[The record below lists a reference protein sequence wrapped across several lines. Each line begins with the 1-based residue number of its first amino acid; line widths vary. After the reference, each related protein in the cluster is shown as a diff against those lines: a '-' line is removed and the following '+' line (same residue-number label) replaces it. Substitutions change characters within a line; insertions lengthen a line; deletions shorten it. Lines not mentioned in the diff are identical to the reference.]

1 MNHSRRILIVDDQE
15 QNRLLLEA
23 MLKSLGYESELAAS
37 GAEALDKLDT
47 SFDLVLLDILMPEMD
62 GYEVARRIRDRSDC
76 PNIPIVVVTALSGKT
91 DRLNA
96 VAAGANDFIS
106 KPIDRMELQV
116 RVASLLK
123 MKEAQDALKRS
134 EERYRAIVETASDT
148 IWAVDLDLNY
158 TYVSP
163 AVTQSLGYTPE
174 EVMSSSPLDA
184 VTPASRERIL
194 AAFREEMALEKAGQR
209 DRQRTHIEEVER
221 YHKDGTTRWAEIKTT
236 FLRDAQGTPVGILG
250 ISHDIT
256 DRKRMEEELRHSQDD
271 LEKRVKD
278 RTADLLAVNAQL
290 RQEIREREKAEKA
303 LEENEARYRTLFEN
317 IDNGV
322 AIYRAIR
329 DGEDFVFVDFNR
341 AAETIT
347 GVSRDQVLGKTV
359 CEVFPGVA
367 DFGLLG
373 VIKRTWQTGAS
384 ARHPTA
390 RYHDSDIELWTE
402 NLVYK
407 LPSGEVVAVFADET
421 ERKRAEHALRTSEEK
436 YRVLVDKAP
445 AGVLSVDLEGR
456 ILEVNPKLLELMGS
470 PSAEATKSINMLT
483 FPLLVSS
490 GVSEVFARCLAT
502 GQPQEAEKPYTTKW
516 GKTLYLRMLLNPVF
530 DQQGRIQGC
539 QAVMEDVTRRKE
551 AEEANLR
558 LATAVEQ
565 AAETITIT
573 DAAGTI
579 VYVNPAFERTT
590 GYSRQEA
597 VGSNPRILKS
607 GEHDRA
613 FYQNMWQTITSG
625 NVWHGRLVNKK
636 KDGTLCHEEATISPI
651 KDDTGN
657 IVSFV
662 AVKRDVTQ
670 EVSLQK
676 QLFQAQK
683 MEAIGTLAGGI
694 AHDFNNLLQVTLGY
708 SELLLQE
715 RTDGEPDYEDLRKI
729 FRAAKNGAELVQR
742 LLTFSR
748 RVDPQPLPMDLNQL
762 ILQVDALLRRT
773 IPKMIQIQLDLAEDL
788 LRVNADPTQM
798 EQVIM
803 NLAVNARDAMPEG
816 GTLTIATRNLPADD
830 EYCLMTCAAKSVQ
843 CVAMVVS
850 DTGHGMDRET
860 VEHMFEPFFTTKEL
874 GRGTGLGLAM
884 VYGIVQQHS
893 GHVRCDSEVGKGTAF
908 HVVLPAIPAEE
919 ATQAAEIG
927 PAHATEAGTV
937 LVVDDEEFVRELGAR
952 VLEKAGYTVLQASN
966 GEEALEICKAQCER
980 IDLVIMDLIMPGMGG
995 RECLTELLR
1004 ICPQLNVMIAS
1015 GYSGDASVNE
1025 CLNLGAKSFV
1035 NKPFRVQQ
1043 LLEEVRSVL
1052 DAS

>member
-1 MNHSRRILIVDDQE
+1 MNHSKRILIVDDQE

-23 MLKSLGYESELAAS
+23 MLKSLGYASELAAS
-37 GAEALDKLDT
+37 GAEALDKLDP

-76 PNIPIVVVTALSGKT
+76 PSIPIIVVTALSGKA
-91 DRLNA
+91 DRLTA

-116 RVASLLK
+116 RLASLLK

-134 EERYRAIVETASDT
+134 EERYRAIAETASDT

-163 AVTQSLGYTPE
+163 AVTQTLGFTPE
-174 EVMSSSPLDA
+174 ELMASNPLDA
-184 VTPASRERIL
+184 LTPESRERLL
-194 AAFREEMALEKAGQR
+194 ASFQEEMALERAGQP
-209 DRQRTHIEEVER
+209 DRRRTHIEEVER
-221 YHKDGTTRWAEIKTT
+221 YHKDGTTRWAEVKTT
-236 FLRDAQGTPVGILG
+236 FLRDAQGTAIGILG

-256 DRKRMEEELRHSQDD
+256 ERKRMEEDLRHSQDD
-271 LEKRVKD
+271 LEKRVKE
-278 RTADLLAVNAQL
+278 RTADLLAANAQL
-290 RQEIREREKAEKA
+290 WQEISEREKAEKA
-303 LEENEARYRTLFEN
+303 LEENEARYRSLFEN

-322 AIYRAIR
+322 AIYRAI
-329 DGEDFVFVDFNR
+329 DEGEDFVFVDFNR

-347 GVSRDQVLGKTV
+347 GVSREQVIGRRA
-359 CEVFPGVA
+359 CEVFPGLT
-367 DFGLLG
+367 DFGLLD
-373 VIKRTWQTGAS
+373 VMKRTWQTGAS
-384 ARHPTA
+384 AHHPIA
-390 RYHDSDIELWTE
+390 RYQDSSIELWTE

-407 LPSGEVVAVFADET
+407 LPSGEVVAVFADDT
-421 ERKRAEHALRTSEEK
+421 ERRRAEHALRASEER

-456 ILEVNPKLLELMGS
+456 ILEVNPKLLEILGS

-483 FPLLVSS
+483 FPLLESA
-490 GVSEVFARCLAT
+490 GISEVFARCLAT

-516 GKTLYLRMLLNPVF
+516 GKTLYLRMLLNPVC
-530 DQQGRIQGC
+530 DREGRIIGC
-539 QAVMEDVTRRKE
+539 QAIMEDVTRRKE

-565 AAETITIT
+565 AVETITIA
-573 DAAGTI
+573 DATGTI
-579 VYVNPAFERTT
+579 VYVNPAFERIT

-597 VGSNPRILKS
+597 LGSNPRILKS

-613 FYQNMWQTITSG
+613 FYEHMWQTITSG
-625 NVWHGRLVNKK
+625 NVWRGRLVNKK
-636 KDGTLCHEEATISPI
+636 KDGTLFHEEATITPI

-670 EVSLQK
+670 EVSLQQ

-715 RTDGEPDYEDLRKI
+715 RKDGEPDYEDLRKI

-748 RVDPQPLPMDLNQL
+748 RVDPQPVPLDLNQL
-762 ILQVDALLRRT
+762 ILQVETLLRRT
-773 IPKMIQIQLDLAEDL
+773 IPKMIEIRLDLAWDL

-803 NLAVNARDAMPEG
+803 NLAVNARDAMPQG
-816 GTLTIATRNLPADD
+816 GILIIQTKNLPAGDD
-830 EYCLMTCAAKSVQ
+830 YCSLTCAAKESQ
-843 CVAMVVS
+843 CVVVAVS

-860 VEHMFEPFFTTKEL
+860 IEHMFEPFFTTKEL

-893 GHVRCDSEVGKGTAF
+893 GHVRCDSEVGKGTTF
-908 HVVLPAIPAEE
+908 HVILPAIAADE
-919 ATQAAEIG
+919 ATGTAEMA
-927 PAHATEAGTV
+927 PAHAPGTGTI

-952 VLEKAGYTVLQASN
+952 VLAKEGYTVLQASN
-966 GEEALEICKAQCER
+966 GKEALEICEAEGER
-980 IDLVIMDLIMPGMGG
+980 IDMVILDLIMPGMGG
-995 RECLTELLR
+995 RECLAELLR
-1004 ICPQLNVMIAS
+1004 ICPQLKILVAS

-1025 CLNLGAKSFV
+1025 CLDLGAKSFV
-1035 NKPFRVQQ
+1035 SKPFRVQH
-1043 LLEEVRSVL
+1043 LLEQVRRVM
-1052 DAS
+1052 ARN